1 MINHLFMVIWTLS
14 RIGPPF
20 PLPALRRGWRRWKKK
35 LDSGKVTRA
44 STHIHHGKKAGM
56 HRPKN
61 SGTKRAQRHRDG
73 HRLNPHAPRRM
84 SLRELMIWGMIYHCF
99 NHKTKNPSVVGW
111 PSVPSVN
118 LWWLLPVHPSGSHT
132 WSGHRYPS
140 LGLMSRCHLWDK
152 NDGLVWLPSGW
163 LIL

>member
-1 MINHLFMVIWTLS
+1 VPPGLESHWPRMHTCHFCLGYDMDLCIQTCKS
-14 RIGPPF
+14 CGRITQKTGPPI
-20 PLPALRRGWRRWKKK
+20 PLPGLRRGWRRWKKK
-35 LDSGKVTRA
+35 LDSGKVTKA

-111 PSVPSVN
+111 PSVPAVN
-118 LWWLLPVHPSGSHT
+118 L
-132 WSGHRYPS
+132 
-140 LGLMSRCHLWDK
+140 
-152 NDGLVWLPSGW
+152 
-163 LIL
+163 